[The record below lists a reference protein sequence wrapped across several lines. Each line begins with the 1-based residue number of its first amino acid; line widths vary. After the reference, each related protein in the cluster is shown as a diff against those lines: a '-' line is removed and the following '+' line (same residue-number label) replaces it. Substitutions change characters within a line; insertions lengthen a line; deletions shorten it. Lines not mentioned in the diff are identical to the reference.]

1 MTEPSI
7 YYPEQLK
14 GRQLDAFLERGWY
27 RMFQSL
33 FTTHFITEQDRL
45 YRVFWLRYNIL
56 SIRFSRRLRLLMQN
70 NSRFSHSIKPT
81 EVNEEVEALYA
92 LYKTGIDFDPASS
105 VQQWLFGDSQAN
117 VFDSYMVEVR
127 DKDLLIAV
135 GVFDKGEKSIAGI
148 MNFYHPAYKKCS
160 PGKYLMLLKM
170 QYAIAHKLQWYY
182 PGYIIY
188 GYSKFD
194 YKLFADKDAAEIYI
208 PELNSWL
215 NYAPSVMDAVERA
228 DLTGEE
234 DISQ

>member
-1 MTEPSI
+1 MPQTKFWLKAFRFTAGISKTLSILTEPSI

-105 VQQWLFGDSQAN
+105 VQQWLLETARQ
-117 VFDSYMVEVR
+117 M
-127 DKDLLIAV
+127 
-135 GVFDKGEKSIAGI
+135 
-148 MNFYHPAYKKCS
+148 CS
-160 PGKYLMLLKM
+160 TVT
-170 QYAIAHKLQWYY
+170 
-182 PGYIIY
+182 
-188 GYSKFD
+188 
-194 YKLFADKDAAEIYI
+194 
-208 PELNSWL
+208 WL
-215 NYAPSVMDAVERA
+215 R
-228 DLTGEE
+228 
-234 DISQ
+234 